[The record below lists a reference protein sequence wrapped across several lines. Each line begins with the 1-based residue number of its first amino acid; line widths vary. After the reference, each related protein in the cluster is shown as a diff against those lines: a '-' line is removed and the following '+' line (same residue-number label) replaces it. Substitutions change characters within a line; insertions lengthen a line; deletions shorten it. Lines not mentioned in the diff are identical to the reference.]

1 MADRMRRCRDRQ
13 EMEHVVDDY
22 VTLGYKITSRGED
35 SVTLRQIKPHD
46 KHLFVFLVFGWW
58 TCGLANLIYAA
69 IPRYGEEVF
78 VKVDNTDGN

>member
-1 MADRMRRCRDRQ
+1 MADRIRRCRDRQ

-22 VTLGYKITSRGED
+22 ITLGYKVTSRGED

-46 KHLFVFLVFGWW
+46 KHMFVFLVFGWW

-69 IPRYGEEVF
+69 IPCYGEEVF
-78 VKVDNTDGN
+78 VKVDTAASN